1 MEGVTPNRSTADTDV
16 NIGTTYQNAVSPGKC
31 IISST
36 LTVSATET
44 HGSGDLNVPEDE
56 VTPGNVTQALDEMS
70 LPDIVAD
77 GNQHLVMNPTL
88 TMTNKDIVTPANAG
102 EFDFSPLSSD
112 EESVN
117 KNSDKTEAN
126 VTETK

>member
-1 MEGVTPNRSTADTDV
+1 MEGVTSNRSTADTDV

-88 TMTNKDIVTPANAG
+88 TMTNKDIVTSANAG
-102 EFDFSPLSSD
+102 DFSPLLSD